1 MLDFTKPPKAQ
12 PPARMLA
19 QTQAIMTAKK
29 LPKEWAEIFAVR
41 METPAE
47 VDALVPVLEKIRD
60 LFVATNQNLAEAG
73 PMMEAA
79 LTQLTAGDD
88 QDELDPG
95 EKLLQGIVAQISAA
109 RAAANPTAHRP
120 GRKEAHGRN
129 AVGASWDHGSG
140 FSAKM
145 QDALYARMNSSHT
158 PTLGREFAGA
168 SLVDMA
174 RATLQSSGHRLGFG
188 RGAQAIMDALHTTSD
203 FPLILGNTVNRRM
216 LDFYE
221 AAGGAIKQ
229 ASREVGAT
237 DFRENTALRLSGSLE
252 LDKVNEAGEI
262 KHGTLNEAGEKW
274 QVATYAKIFGVTRQA
289 MVNDDL
295 GAFDTISRVAGQG
308 AALTEAK
315 VLTQLIVGDAGLGPV
330 MSDGKALF
338 HADHGN
344 LASSGG
350 AISITTLSAARTA
363 MRRQTGLSSEPINV
377 TPMFLVVPPEL
388 ETVAEQI
395 IAEITAADAE
405 KVNPFT
411 GKLTPLVDP
420 LLTDAAR
427 WYLAA
432 APGRPDGL
440 QHAYLDGRTGPQI
453 MTREGWEVDGMEF
466 KARLDFG
473 AGVVDH
479 RAWYMNPG
487 Q

>member
-1 MLDFTKPPKAQ
+1 MSNAQ
-12 PPARMLA
+12 TVEPTARRLA
-19 QTQAIMTAKK
+19 QMRSIASTNG
-29 LPKEWAEIFAVR
+29 LPPEFADRLAGSTLPEARAGYAAQV
-41 METPAE
+41 MAG
-47 VDALVPVLEKIRD
+47 VL
-60 LFVATNQNLAEAG
+60 G
-73 PMMEAA
+73 MPMAQG
-79 LTQLTAGDD
+79 LTT
-88 QDELDPG
+88 ES
-95 EKLLQGIVAQISAA
+95 VAQITDAVLSSASTHSAGAEPLSDAGQILMTHLAELDAAQPQPRA
-109 RAAANPTAHRP
+109 RAEEAPT
-120 GRKEAHGRN
+120 AHGRN
-129 AVGASWDHGSG
+129 SVGASWDHGSG

-158 PTLGREFAGA
+158 PTMGREYVGA

-174 RATLQSSGHRLGFG
+174 YATLQANGHSLGIG
-188 RGAQAIMDALHTTSD
+188 RNAQTVMKALHSTSD
-203 FPLILGNTVNRRM
+203 FPLILVNTANRRM

-221 AAGGAIKQ
+221 AAGGAIKR
-229 ASREVGAT
+229 ASREVDAT
-237 DFRENTALRLSGSLE
+237 DFREIQALRLSGSME
-252 LDKVNEAGEI
+252 LDKVKESGEI
-262 KHGTLNEAGEKW
+262 THGTLNEAGEKW

-295 GAFDTISRVAGQG
+295 KAFDTISRVAGQG

-330 MSDGKALF
+330 MSDGNALF

-350 AISITTLSAARTA
+350 AISITTLSTARTA
-363 MRRQTGLSSEPINV
+363 MRRQTGLSKEPINV

-395 IAEITAADAE
+395 IAEITAADAD

-432 APGRPDGL
+432 APGSPDGL
-440 QHAYLDGRTGPQI
+440 QHAYLDGQSGPQI

-487 Q
+487 A